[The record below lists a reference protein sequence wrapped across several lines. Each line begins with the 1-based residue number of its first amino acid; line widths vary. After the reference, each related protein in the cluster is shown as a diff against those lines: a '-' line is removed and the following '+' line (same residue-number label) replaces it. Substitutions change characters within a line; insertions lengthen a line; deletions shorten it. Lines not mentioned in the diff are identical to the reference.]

1 MVFKDNFVAVVKCDG
16 KILREIDGIVRLPFG
31 SEYSILMKNLDSR
44 KVVVSVDIDGENVT
58 DGKILIDGNSSFELK
73 GRIKGKEVSKKFKFI
88 EKTEEVSKNREDRPD
103 DGIIR
108 IEYQFEDDKWYIYEW
123 SKYRTPYWEF
133 NWYPPV
139 EYKYTSDK
147 YYVRCSSS
155 GFSYYYCSDGLTSTN
170 DEGITVDGS
179 DEHQSFTEVNVPLL
193 EQTKHVI
200 TIKLKGKASEGNVK
214 VPITTR
220 EKIKCKTCGKSN
232 KSSYKYCP
240 HCGTRLVE

>member
-1 MVFKDNFVAVVKCDG
+1 MVFKNNFVAVVKCDG
-16 KILREIDGIVRLPFG
+16 KILREIDGVVRLPFG

-58 DGKILIDGNSSFELK
+58 DGKILIDGNSSFELR

-88 EKTEEVSKNREDRPD
+88 EKTEEISENREDRPD

-108 IEYQFEDDKWYIYEW
+108 IEYQFEDDKWYIYDW
-123 SKYRTPYWEF
+123 NKYCIPYWKF
-133 NWYPPV
+133 NWYPLIEH
-139 EYKYTSDK
+139 EYSWNG
-147 YYVRCSSS
+147 YYVKCSSS
-155 GFSYYYCSDGLTSTN
+155 GFSYYCYSDNSDLN

-179 DEHQSFTEVNVPLL
+179 DEHQSFVEVNAPSL

-200 TIKLKGKASEGNVK
+200 TIKLKGKTSKGNVK
-214 VPITTR
+214 IPVTTR